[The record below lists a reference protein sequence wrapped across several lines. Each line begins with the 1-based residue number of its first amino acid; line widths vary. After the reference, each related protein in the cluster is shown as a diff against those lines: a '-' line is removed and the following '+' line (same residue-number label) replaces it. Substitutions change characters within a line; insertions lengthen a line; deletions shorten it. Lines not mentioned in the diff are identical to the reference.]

1 MILDVSINDSE
12 CILINFYNANTEKEQ
27 IDILNNMF
35 VLLEKFDTNRKK
47 QLIMAGDFNLL
58 FDSNLDA
65 QGGNPTIKKKLL
77 AKLFELKENY
87 DLCDICRVE
96 NTKSKRFT
104 FVQKH
109 SSGFIQHRLDYMF
122 ISNTFQK
129 LVTMTEKL
137 TPISADHT
145 PALFS
150 LSKEKG
156 CLRGKRIWK
165 FDTSLTKG
173 QDYITEIKK

>member
-1 MILDVSINDSE
+1 
-12 CILINFYNANTEKEQ
+12 
-27 IDILNNMF
+27 MF

-129 LVTMTEKL
+129 LVTMT
-137 TPISADHT
+137 
-145 PALFS
+145 
-150 LSKEKG
+150 
-156 CLRGKRIWK
+156 
-165 FDTSLTKG
+165 
-173 QDYITEIKK
+173 

>member
-1 MILDVSINDSE
+1 
-12 CILINFYNANTEKEQ
+12 
-27 IDILNNMF
+27 
-35 VLLEKFDTNRKK
+35 
-47 QLIMAGDFNLL
+47 MAGDFNLL

-156 CLRGKRIWK
+156 CLRGKIIWK
-165 FDTSLTKG
+165 FNTSLTKG
-173 QDYITEIKK
+173 QDYITEIKKMIRSFRTANTSLSNRQLKWELLKYEVRKFTINYTKTATKSKSRKAAKDT